1 MEDSSYPTLH
11 QSLERYALSHLL
23 PEEMGSGKQLVTY
36 IFFEMLTCDV
46 IYCNGIKHGNY
57 IAVIYNN
64 AYATA

>member
-1 MEDSSYPTLH
+1 
-11 QSLERYALSHLL
+11 
-23 PEEMGSGKQLVTY
+23 
-36 IFFEMLTCDV
+36 MLTCDV